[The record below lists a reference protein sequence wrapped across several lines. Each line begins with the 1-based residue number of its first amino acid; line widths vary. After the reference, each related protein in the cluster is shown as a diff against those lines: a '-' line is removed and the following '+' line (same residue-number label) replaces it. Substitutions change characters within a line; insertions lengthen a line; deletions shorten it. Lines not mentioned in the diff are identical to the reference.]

1 MAEHALK
8 ILRSGKT
15 RLTRKK
21 FFKAIAEHK
30 GTEILRTNFKELT
43 KAWSTVE
50 GKQDI
55 YLMYLPEGEIV
66 TSEKW
71 IDELQEEY
79 KGALAVYKEY
89 ENEKTI
95 D

>member
-1 MAEHALK
+1 M
-8 ILRSGKT
+8 
-15 RLTRKK
+15 
-21 FFKAIAEHK
+21 
-30 GTEILRTNFKELT
+30 
-43 KAWSTVE
+43 E
-50 GKQDI
+50 GKHDI
-55 YLMYLPEGEIV
+55 YLMYLPEGEIA

-95 D
+95 DWTEAYIPAIFQKKL